1 MTVRGWH
8 LQRRD
13 YFAQHPEWWALV
25 LSAGAWI
32 ALPMLGQS
40 HHAMAKGS
48 TLLKSDAWEWALMTA
63 AMMVPLTTICLQTVA
78 LRSFWKRRH
87 QAMAWFLAAYLTSWV
102 AAGMLLSAAFR
113 IVQQAEESGALLLSL
128 AFITA
133 ALWEL
138 CPMKTWA
145 LRQCHRTYPLAAVG
159 WRADWACLH
168 FGIRH
173 GLACI
178 ESCWAL
184 MLVPVAMGHS
194 LPGMA
199 GVGVIA
205 LAGRSQWERKPRIL
219 AAGLLACAAAA
230 YLAGSYRLTLI

>member
-1 MTVRGWH
+1 MTVRYRHWH
-8 LQRRD
+8 RRD
-13 YFAQHPEWWALV
+13 FFARHPEWWALL
-25 LSAGAWI
+25 LSAGAWA
-32 ALPMLGQS
+32 ALPMLGPS
-40 HHAMAKGS
+40 HHAMAKS
-48 TLLKSDAWEWALMTA
+48 SALLKSDAWEWALMAA
-63 AMMVPLTTICLQTVA
+63 AMMVPLTTISLQTVA

-87 QAMAWFLAAYLTSWV
+87 QAMAWFLAAYVISWV
-102 AAGMLLSAAFR
+102 IAGMLLSAAFR
-113 IVQQAEESGALLLSL
+113 VVQQAGESGALLISF

-145 LRQCHRTYPLAAVG
+145 LHQCHRTYPLAAFG

-178 ESCWAL
+178 VSCWAL

-194 LPGMA
+194 LSGMA

-205 LAGRSQWERKPRIL
+205 LAGRSQWERKPRIV

-230 YLAGSYRLTLI
+230 YLTGSHHAAG